1 VRKSCTS
8 KQSSEYPS
16 AHKAVGASI
25 QPVKAAG
32 AVLIW
37 FCCIQTQQ
45 SYVLPPLTPPAV
57 AAAANAATP
66 LSLSGVIKTSEKE
79 LYIEAE
85 QRVPISPQGSW
96 GINPTSQGSWASAA
110 VIGSPVNKR
119 DSSGVEYGCVGVLW
133 GPDVQEGDPVGIITI
148 EDVIEEVRITTE
160 ILSRS
165 F

>member
-1 VRKSCTS
+1 M
-8 KQSSEYPS
+8 
-16 AHKAVGASI
+16 
-25 QPVKAAG
+25 
-32 AVLIW
+32 
-37 FCCIQTQQ
+37 
-45 SYVLPPLTPPAV
+45 LPPLTPPAV

-96 GINPTSQGSWASAA
+96 GINPTNQGSWGSAA